1 MSHSTAD
8 LNLDVLPFCH
18 L

>member
-1 MSHSTAD
+1 MSHSTAY